1 MASSY
6 KLAKTKAT
14 LLRTHELLHP
24 QRAEIRELRESGVAD
39 RRVLALYP
47 LDFAAYDPMLKAAY
61 SNPGALKVALR
72 LENMHRVLLRES
84 QALSKAL
91 TSGAE
96 QAWDELCETK
106 ALTPVLHVISLLN
119 VQPAS
124 PQHPLLSPQNL
135 LLRKAHVMLMNMH
148 NLLWHIENWPGTRLP
163 ANTPSGAQEHF
174 FEQLLATLETKYLTP
189 MLDNI
194 EGALAAGR
202 YP

>member
-47 LDFAAYDPMLKAAY
+47 LDFAAYGPILKAAY

-72 LENMHRVLLRES
+72 LENMHRGMLLES

-106 ALTPVLHVISLLN
+106 ALTPGVSCHLTIKCAARLSAAPPPISAEPSPTQSTCD
-119 VQPAS
+119 VDEHAQPVV
-124 PQHPLLSPQNL
+124 
-135 LLRKAHVMLMNMH
+135 AHR
-148 NLLWHIENWPGTRLP
+148 E
-163 ANTPSGAQEHF
+163 
-174 FEQLLATLETKYLTP
+174 LAGNAPTS
-189 MLDNI
+189 
-194 EGALAAGR
+194 
-202 YP
+202 